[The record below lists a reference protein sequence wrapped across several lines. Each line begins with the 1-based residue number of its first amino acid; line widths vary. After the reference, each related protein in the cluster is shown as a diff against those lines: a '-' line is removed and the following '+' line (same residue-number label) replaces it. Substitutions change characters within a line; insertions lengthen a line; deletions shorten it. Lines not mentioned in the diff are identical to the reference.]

1 MTKLDE
7 YIDARKDR
15 SDKFAN
21 KYDEQS
27 QRLDVAVAVRQLR
40 DSLHMTQREFAE
52 VVGKPQST
60 IGRIETGRFNVS
72 WDVLND
78 IAQSTDTK
86 LEIKYV
92 KK

>member
-1 MTKLDE
+1 MTEIDNYIKERKSRSTEFEEKYNE
-7 YIDARKDR
+7 YSK
-15 SDKFAN
+15 
-21 KYDEQS
+21 
-27 QRLDVAVAVRQLR
+27 RLDVAVAVRQLR